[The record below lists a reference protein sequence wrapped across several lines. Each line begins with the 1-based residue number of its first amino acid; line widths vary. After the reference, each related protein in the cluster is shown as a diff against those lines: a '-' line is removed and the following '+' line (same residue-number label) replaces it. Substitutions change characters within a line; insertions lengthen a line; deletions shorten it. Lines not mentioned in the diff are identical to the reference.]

1 MTNFYFGVLLGKD
14 VKKVTD
20 TNDAEGKRK
29 VQKKYRTPLI
39 LWGNF
44 EKGGRDVYSN
54 AFS

>member
-29 VQKKYRTPLI
+29 GKKRCLTLNSPTGTTLTYFNT
-39 LWGNF
+39 
-44 EKGGRDVYSN
+44 E
-54 AFS
+54 